1 MKLKTI
7 EFCRSCILT
16 PVGFLQ
22 VKRCLG
28 LRKGICCSLEE
39 LEHKQ
44 GNEFLGPVQNLSIEL
59 PPSREQEAESLLVCV
74 FLDSYEYSER
84 WHRSGVGELNNEFRT
99 MPVDIPR
106 GVELVLVS
114 VAIADDFL
122 ELVPQ
127 KIETSQD
134 EFLNAERETIVKKW
148 VGKLREE
155 RQHGNEECWV
165 YFFFR
170 LKNNLFSKS
179 GLTLTPFC
187 SIRQTL

>member
-28 LRKGICCSLEE
+28 LRRSICCSLEE

-44 GNEFLGPVQNLSIEL
+44 EDEFFGPVQNLPIEL
-59 PPSREQEAESLLVCV
+59 SLSREQEVESLLVCV

-84 WHRSGVGELNNEFRT
+84 WHQSGIGELSNEFRT
-99 MPVDIPR
+99 LPVDIPS

-114 VAIADDFL
+114 VAIADAFL

-127 KIETSQD
+127 KIDTLD
-134 EFLNAERETIVKKW
+134 NGFLNTENERETIVKKW
-148 VGKLREE
+148 VKKLREE
-155 RQHGNEECWV
+155 RQHGNEECWL

-170 LKNNLFSKS
+170 LKNNLFDHAR
-179 GLTLTPFC
+179 L
-187 SIRQTL
+187 